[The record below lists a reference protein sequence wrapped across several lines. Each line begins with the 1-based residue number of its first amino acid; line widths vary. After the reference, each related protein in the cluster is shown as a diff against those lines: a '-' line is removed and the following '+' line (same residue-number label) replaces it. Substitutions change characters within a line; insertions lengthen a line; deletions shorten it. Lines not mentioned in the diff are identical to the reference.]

1 VARLTSGLPL
11 LAPFYSSNPLGDFG
25 SPGMRF
31 PDLLGNPKPADQSS
45 MNWINPDA
53 LAQPGDFELGNMP
66 SRITQLREGATKN
79 VDLSVAKGFNVT
91 ERFKA
96 QFRAEFLNAFNH
108 PIYGGTFYGG
118 WGSNIALCIDCG
130 DLGTVYGTPND
141 PRNIQFSLKLMF

>member
-1 VARLTSGLPL
+1 
-11 LAPFYSSNPLGDFG
+11 
-25 SPGMRF
+25 MRF
-31 PDLLGNPKPADQSS
+31 PDLVGNSKTRRPEL
-45 MNWINPDA
+45 NWINPDV

-66 SRITQLREGATKN
+66 SRITRLREGATKN

-91 ERFKA
+91 ERFKT

-108 PIYGGTFYGG
+108 PIYGGRLYGG

-130 DLGTVYGTPND
+130 DLGTVYGTRND